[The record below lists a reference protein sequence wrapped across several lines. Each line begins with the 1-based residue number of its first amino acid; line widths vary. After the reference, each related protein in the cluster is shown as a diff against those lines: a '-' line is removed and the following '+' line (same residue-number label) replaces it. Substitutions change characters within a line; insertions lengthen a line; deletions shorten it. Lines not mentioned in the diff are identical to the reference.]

1 MIILELGKNASTVTN
16 LPESLAEPKQADEKA
31 WEKPQTSYRTRRS
44 RDPWFDRLTTLSEV
58 EGVSSK
64 ILFSLDSPPQ
74 ADFATSGMT
83 NLVLTRKTLS
93 FSKAF

>member
-1 MIILELGKNASTVTN
+1 LLRADLNVSHFTFGIAHYTSHTERVGLGG
-16 LPESLAEPKQADEKA
+16 
-31 WEKPQTSYRTRRS
+31 

-64 ILFSLDSPPQ
+64 LLLSLDSPPQ

-83 NLVLTRKTLS
+83 DLVIARKLLN
-93 FSKAF
+93 FSAACSCLMFFMV